1 MGKVPVGRTSAGAY
15 RFLALRPG
23 TVVGLGWLPAA
34 FYAGAVWFCIQRL
47 GAAMQVA
54 VPSSAT
60 FNEFTAV
67 DFLALLV
74 ATALLV
80 PTVLVPFTQS
90 ALGVK
95 RDPVAAHFVF
105 GWREARLAL
114 ALLRYYAIV
123 IAVLVALAF
132 ALDFAIGI
140 GLPKPGTLISGF
152 GMPAQWQGTPMVVWL
167 DGAAAFVLAIVYLFL
182 AVRLG
187 FYLAPQAAVEE
198 TVTLRRAWTL
208 SSGGFWRLA
217 IIHVAVAVPA
227 ALLFGA
233 AIYAIEGDALND
245 VLRTAWTG
253 VPSEGVGALYRL
265 QYEHGGALAGVWAL
279 GMIVASALFSGASAT
294 AYRALEGAEEAPEVS
309 RQRTEPDFTPAWA
322 AAKAMADASPRH
334 ERFEPR
340 MVAAPVEYATPEQD
354 YIAQEPVA
362 EHAEQSAEHVEQP
375 IEYAGEP
382 LVEHEVAVAAP
393 VEELAAPEP
402 VAEPQPEIAPEPEHI
417 PTVTFEQLAHAL
429 TSGPLAAQAQ
439 TPAEIP
445 LPPAP
450 PLDPAGVF
458 TMREQAGQLGESA
471 PAREN

>member
-15 RFLALRPG
+15 RFLALRLG

-80 PTVLVPFTQS
+80 PTALVPFTQS

-123 IAVLVALAF
+123 IAVLAALAF
-132 ALDFAIGI
+132 VLDFAIGI

-152 GMPAQWQGTPMVVWL
+152 GMPAQWQGVQMVVWL
-167 DGAAAFVLAIVYLFL
+167 DGAAAFVLAVVYLLL

-187 FYLAPQAAVEE
+187 FYLAPQAATEDA
-198 TVTLRRAWTL
+198 VTLRRAWAL

-217 IIHVAVAVPA
+217 VIHVAVAVPF

-265 QYEHGGALAGVWAL
+265 QYEHAGALAGVWAL

-294 AYRALEGAEEAPEVS
+294 AYRALEGAQDAPEVS
-309 RQRTEPDFTPAWA
+309 RERTEPDFAPAWA

-340 MVAAPVEYATPEQD
+340 AAPVAAPVEYAAPEQD

-362 EHAEQSAEHVEQP
+362 GQAEQYAEHVEQP
-375 IEYAGEP
+375 VEYAGEP
-382 LVEHEVAVAAP
+382 LVEHEAAAAP
-393 VEELAAPEP
+393 VEELAALEP

-429 TSGPLAAQAQ
+429 TSGPLAAP
-439 TPAEIP
+439 PATEIP